1 VEGNIKNK
9 KKIKKKKGKEKEEA
23 NEAKHLITHISL
35 LV

>member
-9 KKIKKKKGKEKEEA
+9 KKIKKKGKEKEEA